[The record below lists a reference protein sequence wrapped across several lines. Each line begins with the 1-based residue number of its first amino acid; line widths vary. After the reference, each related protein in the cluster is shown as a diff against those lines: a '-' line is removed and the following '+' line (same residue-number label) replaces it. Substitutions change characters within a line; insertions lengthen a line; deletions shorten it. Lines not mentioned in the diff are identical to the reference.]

1 MRPHNEPKFPA
12 SAVNCQR
19 RGGRNPGGSG
29 DKDRFFEDRVP
40 GIELD
45 FFFRQ
50 QTCAVLLMPHHHG
63 CFKKVQLFHGRKK
76 SLRTNGKQVSII
88 LSRIAA
94 KLNSSIP
101 HLETVVLDFSPC
113 YW

>member
-1 MRPHNEPKFPA
+1 MGPHNEPKFLA

-50 QTCAVLLMPHHHG
+50 QTCAVLLIPHHHG
-63 CFKKVQLFHGRKK
+63 CFKEGAAISWEKK
-76 SLRTNGKQVSII
+76 I
-88 LSRIAA
+88 LA
-94 KLNSSIP
+94 
-101 HLETVVLDFSPC
+101 D
-113 YW
+113 